1 MHLPQLMRATLVALA
16 VGALVPTMARAQSQ
30 IGGQVTDNTGA
41 VLPGVTV
48 EATSPVLIESS
59 RVAITDGQG
68 NYTLTDLRPGTYT
81 LTFMLSGFGTQV
93 RNEIELS
100 SDITMTINVALTVG
114 SVEERM
120 FSVEERMLLD
130 YVEWLRL
137 RGRAGTALN
146 FGQAD
151 NEQTPKIGGE
161 GIIQLCEVGP
171 DGTVSDCRRVFAAPK
186 IFR

>member
-16 VGALVPTMARAQSQ
+16 VGAVVPTMARAQSQ

-81 LTFMLSGFGTQV
+81 LTFMLPGFGTQV

-120 FSVEERMLLD
+120 MLD

-146 FGQAD
+146 FGQSD

-186 IFR
+186 IFT